1 MLNEAERRTL
11 SDAKHWL
18 QASLCVC
25 ELLIL
30 DDETVDDDP
39 QTYLLT
45 VAEAQHLLP
54 LVLRHAPVALA
65 TLERYLQRLPQES

>member
-1 MLNEAERRTL
+1 MLNDAERLTL
-11 SDAKHWL
+11 YDAKHWL

-30 DDETVDDDP
+30 DDETVDDDAA
-39 QTYLLT
+39 TYRRT
-45 VAEAQHLLP
+45 VAEAQQLLP

-65 TLERYLQRLPQES
+65 TLARYLQRLPRES